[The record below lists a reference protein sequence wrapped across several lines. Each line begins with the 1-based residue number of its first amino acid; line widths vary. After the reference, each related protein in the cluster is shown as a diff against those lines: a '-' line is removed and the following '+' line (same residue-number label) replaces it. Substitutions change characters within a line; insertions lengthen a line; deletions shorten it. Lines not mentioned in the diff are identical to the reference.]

1 MLRVV
6 RKATLDDVDTIGHVH
21 YLAHLGT
28 LLLASSPRAS
38 SRDFPA
44 EQRARM
50 WRRVL
55 SRGSG
60 DLWVAAADGQIVGFA
75 SAGPSRDDPPAR
87 ELELSSIYLLAAHQ
101 GSGLGQGL
109 LDAALGD
116 RPASLWVLDDN
127 PRAHA
132 FYTRNRFTPDG
143 VQRTDEK
150 FGNVR
155 ELRMV
160 R

>member
-6 RKATLDDVDTIGHVH
+6 RKATLDDVDTIGYVH
-21 YLAHLGT
+21 YLAHLETYSGKF
-28 LLLASSPRAS
+28 PKGVIEG
-38 SRDFPA
+38 FPA

-55 SRGSG
+55 SRASG
-60 DLWVAAADGQIVGFA
+60 DLWVAEADGQIVGFA

-132 FYTRNRFTPDG
+132 FYARNRFTPDG
-143 VQRTDEK
+143 VERTDEK